1 MNRRVVVT
9 GLGIVSPLGSDV
21 DTFWSNLKAGKN
33 GIGQITKFDTSEY
46 AVHIGAEV
54 KGFDVLDY
62 MSKPESR
69 RSDLNVQY
77 AVGAAV
83 QAVTDSGI
91 EGSFDPERAGVYFGS
106 GIGGIGTFEDVFEKL
121 LTKGPR
127 YVSPY
132 FIPMM
137 IPNMA
142 AGTIAIRYGCRGAC
156 ASVCKRLRIGH

>member
-1 MNRRVVVT
+1 M
-9 GLGIVSPLGSDV
+9 
-21 DTFWSNLKAGKN
+21 
-33 GIGQITKFDTSEY
+33 
-46 AVHIGAEV
+46 HIGAEV

-121 LTKGPR
+121 LTKGR
-127 YVSPY
+127 RNHSNQVRLQR
-132 FIPMM
+132 
-137 IPNMA
+137 
-142 AGTIAIRYGCRGAC
+142 TC
-156 ASVCKRLRIGH
+156 ASVCKRVRIGH